1 MRRTCNNLFSIN
13 QPIICFNDVLMKID
27 ERRKKLQRL
36 LDKLAEVTLQ
46 HTKTLNLRGSRQEID
61 QRAEQIRQLIS
72 RIEEERNTTQRN
84 PSDR

>member
-1 MRRTCNNLFSIN
+1 
-13 QPIICFNDVLMKID
+13 MKID

-61 QRAEQIRQLIS
+61 QRSEQIRQLIS

-84 PSDR
+84 HSDR